1 MHSGTPPLV
10 SAITTFLNGERF
22 IAEAIESVLTQTYRN
37 WELFLVDDGST
48 DGATSIAKSYAA
60 RYPDRIDRKSVV

>member
-48 DGATSIAKSYAA
+48 DGAT
-60 RYPDRIDRKSVV
+60 